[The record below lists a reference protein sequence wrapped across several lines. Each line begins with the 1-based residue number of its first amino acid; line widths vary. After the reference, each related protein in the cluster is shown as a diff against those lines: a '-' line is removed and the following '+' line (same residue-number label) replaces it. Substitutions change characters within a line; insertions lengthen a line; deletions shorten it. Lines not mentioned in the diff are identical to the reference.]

1 MIMTVYPN
9 GVGERKNMHVSV
21 YMLVFFA
28 VNLMLNFNGHSV
40 ALTVEAYNRTL
51 EQWSNRTEIVLN
63 SQECD
68 LRVLS
73 RKVNVLIDGKRGYQD
88 FLPLAKFMNDYII
101 LCENHQCS

>member
-1 MIMTVYPN
+1 MVVNLDHYQTNNYMFNSKPFYLHLGGYKMIMTVYSN

-28 VNLMLNFNGHSV
+28 VNLMLNFDGHSV

-68 LRVLS
+68 L
-73 RKVNVLIDGKRGYQD
+73 
-88 FLPLAKFMNDYII
+88 
-101 LCENHQCS
+101 